1 MKASRKIH
9 TDCVKSFSKDSPAL
23 SPLLLA
29 SYMNVVALVASD
41 PCRPLYFWFAQFNF
55 VLVRSAVFACLSAHS
70 NPTGVAAQRRT
81 DFVLV

>member
-1 MKASRKIH
+1 MHKVRTNRAAMNSA
-9 TDCVKSFSKDSPAL
+9 TL
-23 SPLLLA
+23 SPSLLPA
-29 SYMNVVALVASD
+29 NMNVVSLVASD

-70 NPTGVAAQRRT
+70 NPTGVAAQRRM